1 MATFN
6 YKGTDWSAENVV
18 ATTRPEFVAQFV
30 GSAYPQIAKIT
41 YREQLLEE
49 VYHIAAAMTEPK
61 KRKGRRPVQGDNE
74 NEQLQTPINPEEEA
88 GGE

>member
-18 ATTRPEFVAQFV
+18 ATSKPEFVAQFV
-30 GSAYPQIAKIT
+30 GSAYPQIARIT
-41 YREQLLEE
+41 YRQQLLEE
-49 VYHIAAAMTEPK
+49 VYHIAATMTEPK
-61 KRKGRRPVQGDNE
+61 KRRGRRPMQGDKE
-74 NEQLQTPINPEEEA
+74 NEEPQAPINPEEEA